1 MTATSKLRLF
11 KHSLCCCSLAFCSW
25 FSLFLNWINS
35 QSSGGGRENNQ
46 NKNKFTFRT
55 GDRKPLE
62 REKSSKKSSHVFPPE
77 KTLVSLQILQKG
89 KAQTVCAPSSL
100 YLKPSTTNPPS
111 SACRQAHSPG
121 RNRSNGISLQRGKK
135 QPNQLLAHKGWGS
148 RAGLPLPA
156 APCRGGRAQ
165 LQPTGCRGNHQS
177 GRSSASPVAWW
188 APPLWTRPAPARA
201 AFAGTGC
208 SSVQSPPLQRRAE
221 HNSCPEKQPSVGCFQ
236 GST

>member
-35 QSSGGGRENNQ
+35 QSSGGGGENNQ
-46 NKNKFTFRT
+46 NKNKFTFKIE
-55 GDRKPLE
+55 DRKRLE
-62 REKSSKKSSHVFPPE
+62 REKPSKKSSHVFPPE
-77 KTLVSLQILQKG
+77 KTLVRLQILQKG
-89 KAQTVCAPSSL
+89 KVQTVCAPSPL
-100 YLKPSTTNPPS
+100 YLKPSTTIQH
-111 SACRQAHSPG
+111 AGCHTTHSPG
-121 RNRSNGISLQRGKK
+121 RNRSNEISFQQGKK
-135 QPNQLLAHKGWGS
+135 EPNQLWAQQSWGS
-148 RAGLPLPA
+148 QAGSPLPA

-165 LQPTGCRGNHQS
+165 LQPTGCHGNHQS
-177 GRSSASPVAWW
+177 CRSSASPVAWW